1 MHRPTWTG
9 TNYRFTFLPRYE
21 INWRGVKYKYANDVL
36 ASEPKFVKNS
46 NPAKGLREFIVWMKD
61 LQLFDIHIFTCH
73 QIQWLNLFTKNNVQ
87 VPACVVPVKNS
98 GSSKNSKPLRNSI
111 RRNISSSWHVEK
123 KWNLENTASLFT
135 FVVYIIGISRWY
147 SIEAHTQICCAAFAA
162 PHSSLPKKRRRHPSA
177 ARRL

>member
-111 RRNISSSWHVEK
+111 RRNISSSWHVK
-123 KWNLENTASLFT
+123 KMEFGKHG
-135 FVVYIIGISRWY
+135 FPFYFCCVYNRDITLILNWST
-147 SIEAHTQICCAAFAA
+147 HTNMLCCLCCSAFLVA
-162 PHSSLPKKRRRHPSA
+162 
-177 ARRL
+177 